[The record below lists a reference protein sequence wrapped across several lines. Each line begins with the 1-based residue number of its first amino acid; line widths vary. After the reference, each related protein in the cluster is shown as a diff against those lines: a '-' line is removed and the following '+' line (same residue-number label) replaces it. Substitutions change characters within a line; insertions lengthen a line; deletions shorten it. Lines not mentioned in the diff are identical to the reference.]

1 MELARWTTM
10 DYLTLILLSLGL
22 SFDDFAGKIVVAFS
36 ISTALLPLLGWLVG
50 LVIYVW
56 IASL

>member
-22 SFDDFAGKIVVAFS
+22 SFDDFGYLWMILQAK
-36 ISTALLPLLGWLVG
+36 
-50 LVIYVW
+50 
-56 IASL
+56 